1 MTIKVA
7 NGKIDKIIKNNHPK
21 TVQQLNWGK
30 I

>member
-1 MTIKVA
+1 MVIKVA
-7 NGKIDKIIKNNHPK
+7 NGKISKIIRNSHPK